1 MVIIV
6 AYELQYSVDFAVS
19 TLWNFTQKLL
29 DTQSIY
35 LCIQLAREWKGQ
47 KAWHIGTKQVI
58 ETRIADLTRKAV
70 KELLAQKNLHL
81 AITPQIVWLAIEKP
95 QVLNFSLF
103 GSGSG
108 RSQ

>member
-19 TLWNFTQKLL
+19 TLRNFTQKLL

-70 KELLAQKNLHL
+70 KELLAQKKLTFSHYPTNCLVGDRK
-81 AITPQIVWLAIEKP
+81 TPRTKLQLIRFREWT
-95 QVLNFSLF
+95 
-103 GSGSG
+103 
-108 RSQ
+108 